1 MSQKQICNNEFELFD
16 SDSASDYDGEGNNDG
31 QCSSVQNRN
40 KYKELSKTVD
50 CCKISNGDAC
60 LTLKAVLKDLS
71 MLSPATEIEEE
82 HYVIVFFSEDNYID
96 HVFLLVAAHIM
107 LQKRFCQL

>member
-1 MSQKQICNNEFELFD
+1 MFKGVKMSTIVVKDIFKNCVFHLLI
-16 SDSASDYDGEGNNDG
+16 Y
-31 QCSSVQNRN
+31 SV
-40 KYKELSKTVD
+40 
-50 CCKISNGDAC
+50 
-60 LTLKAVLKDLS
+60 
-71 MLSPATEIEEE
+71 EEE